1 MTHDEISELLGA
13 YALDA
18 VEPDERDEVEEHL
31 LSCAK
36 CRAEVADHR
45 EVAALLAHGGSD
57 APADLWDR
65 IAGSLEAA
73 PPRLDLGPVVSLEAR
88 RRRRPSRL
96 GAAVAVAAALLVA
109 FLGVQVHDQDQRIDE
124 LQAAMT
130 NPMQPAFEA
139 ALGNPSA
146 TRFTLASNEHKVV
159 LQGVIAPDGTA
170 YVDLRALPALGHG
183 RTYQLW
189 GASGEELVSLGV
201 LGEHPRIVSFPVD
214 GDGEGYAAF
223 AVTDEAAPGVVTSR
237 HEPVAFGALS

>member
-18 VEPDERDEVEEHL
+18 VDPDERDEVEEHL
-31 LSCAK
+31 LSCAR

-45 EVAALLAHGGSD
+45 EVAALLAHSGSD
-57 APADLWDR
+57 APPDLWDR

-73 PPRLDLGPVVSLEAR
+73 PPRLDLAPVGDLDEAR
-88 RRRRPSRL
+88 RRRRPSRI
-96 GAAVAVAAALLVA
+96 GAAVAVAAALLIA
-109 FLGVQVHDQDQRIDE
+109 FLGVQVRDQGQRIDE
-124 LQAAMT
+124 LQTALA

-139 ALGNPSA
+139 ALGTTSSK
-146 TRFTLASNEHKVV
+146 RFTLASNEQKVV

-170 YVDLRALPALGHG
+170 YLDLRALPALGAG

-189 GASGEELVSLGV
+189 GAAGDELVSLGV
-201 LGEHPRIVSFPVD
+201 LGEHPKVVSFPVD
-214 GDGEGYAAF
+214 GGGYTAF

-237 HEPVAFGALS
+237 NQPVAVGALS

>member
-18 VEPDERDEVEEHL
+18 VEPDERDAIEEHL
-31 LSCAK
+31 LSCPR
-36 CRAEVADHR
+36 CRAEVTEHR

-57 APADLWDR
+57 APAGLWER

-73 PPRLDLGPVVSLEAR
+73 PPRLDLAPVSSMETAR

-96 GAAVAVAAALLVA
+96 ASALAVAAALLVA
-109 FLGVQVHDQDQRIDE
+109 VLGLQVRDQGRRIDH
-124 LQAAMT
+124 LQAALA

-139 ALGNPSA
+139 ALGTSSA
-146 TRFTLASNEHKVV
+146 KRFTLASDEERVV

-170 YVDLRALPALGHG
+170 YLDLRALPGLDSG

-189 GASGEELVSLGV
+189 GATGDELVSLGV
-201 LGEHPRIVSFPVD
+201 LGEHPQVVSFPVD
-214 GDGEGYAAF
+214 GGGYSAF

-237 HEPVAFGALS
+237 NQPVAVGSLS

>member
-18 VEPDERDEVEEHL
+18 VEPAERDAVEEHL
-31 LSCAK
+31 LSCAR

-73 PPRLDLGPVVSLEAR
+73 PPRLDLGPVTSLDEAR
-88 RRRRPSRL
+88 RRRRPSRW
-96 GAAVAVAAALLVA
+96 GAAIAVAAALLVA
-109 FLGVQVHDQDQRIDE
+109 FLGVHVHDQDQRIDE
-124 LQAAMT
+124 LQTALA

-139 ALGNPSA
+139 ALGTTSA
-146 TRFTLASNEHKVV
+146 KRFTLAANAEKVV

-170 YVDLRALPALGHG
+170 YLDLRPLPALAKG

-189 GASGEELVSLGV
+189 GASGDELVSLGV
-201 LGEHPRIVSFPVD
+201 LGEHPKVVSFPV
-214 GDGEGYAAF
+214 EGGGYTAF
-223 AVTDEAAPGVVTSR
+223 AVTDEVAPGVVTSR
-237 HEPVAFGALS
+237 NQPVAVGALS

>member
-18 VEPDERDEVEEHL
+18 VDPAERDEVEEHL
-31 LSCAK
+31 LSCAR

-57 APADLWDR
+57 APSDLWDR

-73 PPRLDLGPVVSLEAR
+73 PPRMDLAPIATLDEVR
-88 RRRRPSRL
+88 RRRRPSRW
-96 GAAVAVAAALLVA
+96 GTAVAVAAALLIA
-109 FLGVQVHDQDQRIDE
+109 FLGVQVRDQDQRIDE
-124 LQAAMT
+124 LQTALA

-139 ALGNPSA
+139 ALGTTSA
-146 TRFTLASNEHKVV
+146 KRFTLAASEAKVV
-159 LQGVIAPDGTA
+159 LQGVIGPDGTA
-170 YVDLRALPALGHG
+170 YLDLRALPALVRG

-189 GASGEELVSLGV
+189 GASGDELVSLGV
-201 LGEHPRIVSFPVD
+201 LGEHPKVVSFPLD
-214 GDGEGYAAF
+214 GGGYTAF

-237 HEPVAFGALS
+237 NQPVAVGALS

>member
-18 VEPDERDEVEEHL
+18 VEPAERDEVEEHL
-31 LSCAK
+31 LSCAR

-45 EVAALLAHGGSD
+45 EVAALLAHSGSD

-73 PPRLDLGPVVSLEAR
+73 PPRLDLAPVGDLDEAR
-88 RRRRPSRL
+88 RRRRPTRI
-96 GAAVAVAAALLVA
+96 GTAVAVAAALLIA
-109 FLGVQVHDQDQRIDE
+109 FLGVQMRDQGQRIDE
-124 LQAAMT
+124 LQTALA

-139 ALGNPSA
+139 ALGDASS
-146 TRFTLASNEHKVV
+146 TRFTLAADEQKVV
-159 LQGVIAPDGTA
+159 LQGVIAPDGTG
-170 YVDLRALPALGHG
+170 YLDLRPLPVLDAG

-189 GASGEELVSLGV
+189 GATGGDLVSLGV
-201 LGEHPRIVSFPVD
+201 LGERPNVVSFMVD
-214 GDGEGYAAF
+214 GGGYTAF

-237 HEPVAFGALS
+237 NQPVAVGSLS